1 MKCLC
6 LAEHLCGTCNPLLR
20 LDPDSCSR
28 IERLRINIIETKS
41 WLSSYIN
48 LLPYCV
54 KRKPLKQNA
63 FQIGTFG
70 REVTTRPSW
79 LAGSRKGPALPL
91 YPSAAVQQLALEL
104 GAGAAGPGYVASA
117 VRIHKEVGHAS
128 WDRSLDVASRPPA

>member
-1 MKCLC
+1 
-6 LAEHLCGTCNPLLR
+6 LLR

-28 IERLRINIIETKS
+28 IERLQINIIETKS

-70 REVTTRPSW
+70 REVTTRPYRVDMPPEAAEIK
-79 LAGSRKGPALPL
+79 LAKDE
-91 YPSAAVQQLALEL
+91 AAPEKKT
-104 GAGAAGPGYVASA
+104 AAGPGAFG
-117 VRIHKEVGHAS
+117 RMG
-128 WDRSLDVASRPPA
+128 